1 MHIRPAT
8 IQDAP
13 AIQRIYAPYVHQ
25 TTITFD
31 LEVPTITYFEQLIEN
46 VQTHLPFLVVELQ
59 NEIIGYTYAHP
70 YKPRAAYNQTVETSI
85 YIDQTKR
92 QNGIGHALYQ
102 ALEEALKARGIVN
115 LLACITFPNPASI
128 AFHHKLGYQQV
139 AHFHQVGY
147 KFEQWHD
154 IIWMQKQ
161 LNNIPS

>member
-1 MHIRPAT
+1 MNIRPAT

-13 AIQRIYAPYVHQ
+13 AIQKIYAPYVLH

-31 LEVPTITYFEQLIEN
+31 IEVPDLLYFERLIET
-46 VQTHLPFLVVELQ
+46 VQTQLPFLVIEDHQTV
-59 NEIIGYTYAHP
+59 IGYAYAHP

-85 YIDQTKR
+85 YVNQAQR
-92 QNGIGHALYQ
+92 QHGIGQALYT
-102 ALEEALKARGIVN
+102 ALEDALRQRDIVN

-128 AFHHKLGYQQV
+128 AFHHKFGYQQV

-147 KFEQWHD
+147 KFGQWLD

-161 LNNIPS
+161 LIPTD